1 MDQKQQKLVDVMNKI
16 EQENKKQITSK
27 VQFLEQNDIK
37 MQKELSEV
45 YDLLRE
51 VRTRVGVVAGDI
63 EARIAKFD
71 QLYKEKI
78 SQIQKQIDGEIAEL
92 KAGIDKFMKELFPKI
107 QQFEGMEERLNR
119 LLEISTSFDKRIQQ
133 NQNDL

>member
-1 MDQKQQKLVDVMNKI
+1 
-16 EQENKKQITSK
+16 
-27 VQFLEQNDIK
+27 

-78 SQIQKQIDGEIAEL
+78 AQIQKQIDGEIAEL

-119 LLEISTSFDKRIQQ
+119 LLEISTSFDKRI
-133 NQNDL
+133 

>member
-1 MDQKQQKLVDVMNKI
+1 MNRI
-16 EQENKKQITSK
+16 EQENKKHITTK

-63 EARIAKFD
+63 EGRIAKFD
-71 QLYKEKI
+71 
-78 SQIQKQIDGEIAEL
+78 
-92 KAGIDKFMKELFPKI
+92 
-107 QQFEGMEERLNR
+107 
-119 LLEISTSFDKRIQQ
+119 
-133 NQNDL
+133 

>member
-1 MDQKQQKLVDVMNKI
+1 MNKI
-16 EQENKKQITSK
+16 ELENKKQITSK

-63 EARIAKFD
+63 EGRIAKFD
-71 QLYKEKI
+71 ALFKEKI
-78 SQIQKQIDGEIAEL
+78 TQV
-92 KAGIDKFMKELFPKI
+92 
-107 QQFEGMEERLNR
+107 
-119 LLEISTSFDKRIQQ
+119 
-133 NQNDL
+133 

>member
-1 MDQKQQKLVDVMNKI
+1 
-16 EQENKKQITSK
+16 
-27 VQFLEQNDIK
+27 

-63 EARIAKFD
+63 ESRISKFD
-71 QLYKEKI
+71 ALYKEKI
-78 SQIQKQIDGEIAEL
+78 NQVQKQIDGEVQEL

-107 QQFEGMEERLNR
+107 QNFEGMEERLNR
-119 LLEISTSFDKRIQQ
+119 LLEISTSFDKRIQ
-133 NQNDL
+133 

>member
-1 MDQKQQKLVDVMNKI
+1 
-16 EQENKKQITSK
+16 
-27 VQFLEQNDIK
+27 

-71 QLYKEKI
+71 MLYKEKLA
-78 SQIQKQIDGEIAEL
+78 QIQKQIDGEIAEL

-107 QQFEGMEERLNR
+107 
-119 LLEISTSFDKRIQQ
+119 
-133 NQNDL
+133 

>member
-1 MDQKQQKLVDVMNKI
+1 MNKI
-16 EQENKKQITSK
+16 ELESKKHITSK

-63 EARIAKFD
+63 EGRISKFD
-71 QLYKEKI
+71 LLYKEKI
-78 SQIQKQIDGEIAEL
+78 QAV
-92 KAGIDKFMKELFPKI
+92 
-107 QQFEGMEERLNR
+107 
-119 LLEISTSFDKRIQQ
+119 
-133 NQNDL
+133 